1 LLSEQ
6 GTFCIFSVMSFRPEL
21 AAIIALIMLGCAAKE
36 ETTQTADWQR
46 QAKYQDR
53 FRLLSARN
61 GSFSKQCPS
70 FGGARSKLRESLD
83 REGAP
88 APGVVNSAY
97 TPRLLLFSDFKT
109 DCPRQPTWESA
120 AGPVIEIPE
129 RLSQSPAHRVAGPQG
144 RANSSTR
151 TAEAAFHEFG

>member
-1 LLSEQ
+1 MRPFSRSQ
-6 GTFCIFSVMSFRPEL
+6 GRPSTAAESVKVKPSPEK
-21 AAIIALIMLGCAAKE
+21 LIG
-36 ETTQTADWQR
+36 
-46 QAKYQDR
+46 
-53 FRLLSARN
+53 LLSARN
-61 GSFSKQCPS
+61 GSFSKQCPFLAAPVQNCAKAS
-70 FGGARSKLRESLD
+70 VEKAHQRPGG
-83 REGAP
+83 
-88 APGVVNSAY
+88 VNGAY

-151 TAEAAFHEFG
+151 TAEAALHRFG